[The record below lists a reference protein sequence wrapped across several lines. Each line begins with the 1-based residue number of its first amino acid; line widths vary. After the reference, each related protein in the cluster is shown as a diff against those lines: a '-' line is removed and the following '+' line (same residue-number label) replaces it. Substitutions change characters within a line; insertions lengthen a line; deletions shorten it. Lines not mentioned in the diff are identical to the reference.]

1 VAPLPAG
8 VTNYVHSHYPGMKIT
23 EAGKVTDA
31 EGKTRYEAEVKGKD
45 MLFDENGNFIKFD

>member
-1 VAPLPAG
+1 MAPLPAG